1 MYIAFISNA
10 DCPNRLSFDGHPST
24 SKFLLLQIKKK
35 TNKLKSTKKQC
46 IWFNPYYSRNVCA
59 KVGPYFLN
67 LINKHFSLHCM
78 FSKVF
83 NRSNMNAV
91 VYQT

>member
-35 TNKLKSTKKQC
+35 QTNLKAPK
-46 IWFNPYYSRNVCA
+46 NNVFGLIHII
-59 KVGPYFLN
+59 VGMYVQ
-67 LINKHFSLHCM
+67 K
-78 FSKVF
+78 
-83 NRSNMNAV
+83 
-91 VYQT
+91 